1 MIRKLSTWLLVA
13 LAGGAFVAGCGSSNN
28 STSSSQATSTP
39 ATTTPAPAGATS
51 TPPTPSGPR
60 TPAGEASHPTPA
72 QAVASCKQSIQA
84 QPTISASAKSKL
96 AGLCAKAASGDR
108 TALHKVA
115 QEVCVELVNASQIP
129 AGASRERA
137 LAVCKMR

>member
-39 ATTTPAPAGATS
+39 ATTSPTPAGATS
-51 TPPTPSGPR
+51 TPTPSGPR

-96 AGLCAKAASGDR
+96 AGLCAKAAGGDR

-115 QEVCVELVNASQIP
+115 QEVCIELVNSSQIP